1 MTERQEEPGLSPEEE
16 ADLAALA
23 DGRLDPARRAVVEA
37 RVAAEPELAA
47 AFERQL
53 VAVAAIGRAVEG
65 TSAPLALRARI
76 ERLEAEAGHGRLLG
90 RVRRRAPA
98 RRLSWLIPAVAAMAA
113 AALLVALVLPLGA
126 GLTVED
132 TLAAATRPIDSPAMP
147 DPRNDKLLREQVDGV
162 RFPNFAGKFGWR
174 AVGVRVD
181 ELDGRDMRTVFYERG
196 GERIAYTIVAGEQL
210 EWPDV
215 EPTVRDG
222 VKLRPFDEEGREVVT
237 WLRGGQTCVLSG
249 DGVSSATLMELAAW
263 KGMGSVKF

>member
-1 MTERQEEPGLSPEEE
+1 MTERPEERRLSPEEE

-23 DGRLDPARRAVVEA
+23 DGRLDPARRAQVEA
-37 RVAAEPELAA
+37 RLAAEPELAA
-47 AFERQL
+47 AFERQR

-76 ERLEAEAGHGRLLG
+76 ERLEAESARGGRPG
-90 RVRRRAPA
+90 RVRRAPA
-98 RRLSWLIPAVAAMAA
+98 RRLSWLIPAAAATAA
-113 AALLVALVLPLGA
+113 AALLVALILPLG

-147 DPRNDKLLREQVDGV
+147 DPQNDKLLAEQVDGV

-181 ELDGRDMRTVFYERG
+181 ELEGRDMRTVFYERG
-196 GERIAYTIVAGEQL
+196 GKRIAYTIVAGEQL

-222 VKLRPFDEEGREVVT
+222 VKLRPFDEDGREVVT

-249 DGVSSATLMELAAW
+249 EAVSEATLLELAAW

>member
-23 DGRLDPARRAVVEA
+23 DGRLDPARRAAVEA
-37 RVAAEPELAA
+37 RLAAEPELAA
-47 AFERQL
+47 AFERQR

-76 ERLEAEAGHGRLLG
+76 ERLEAETGRGRRLG

-98 RRLSWLIPAVAAMAA
+98 RRLSWLIPAVAAMVA
-113 AALLVALVLPLGA
+113 AALLVALVLPLGG

-181 ELDGRDMRTVFYERG
+181 ELEGRDMRTVFYERG
-196 GERIAYTIVAGEQL
+196 GKRIAYTIVGGEQL

-249 DGVSSATLMELAAW
+249 DGVSSDTLLELAAW

>member
-1 MTERQEEPGLSPEEE
+1 M
-16 ADLAALA
+16 
-23 DGRLDPARRAVVEA
+23 
-37 RVAAEPELAA
+37 
-47 AFERQL
+47 
-53 VAVAAIGRAVEG
+53 
-65 TSAPLALRARI
+65 
-76 ERLEAEAGHGRLLG
+76 
-90 RVRRRAPA
+90 
-98 RRLSWLIPAVAAMAA
+98 A
-113 AALLVALVLPLGA
+113 AALLVALVLPLGG

-181 ELDGRDMRTVFYERG
+181 ELEGRDMRTVFYERG
-196 GERIAYTIVAGEQL
+196 GKRIAYTIVAGEQL

-249 DGVSSATLMELAAW
+249 DGVSSATLHGAGGVEGNGVGEVLISRRPPARR
-263 KGMGSVKF
+263 GRGRGGVGS

>member
-1 MTERQEEPGLSPEEE
+1 MTERPEERRLSSEEE

-23 DGRLDPARRAVVEA
+23 DGRLDPAHRAQVEA
-37 RVAAEPELAA
+37 RLAAEPELAA
-47 AFERQL
+47 AFERQR

-76 ERLEAEAGHGRLLG
+76 ERLEAESARGGRPG
-90 RVRRRAPA
+90 RVRRAPA
-98 RRLSWLIPAVAAMAA
+98 RRLSWLIPAAAATAA
-113 AALLVALVLPLGA
+113 AALLVALILPLG

-147 DPRNDKLLREQVDGV
+147 DPQNDKLLAEQVDGV

-181 ELDGRDMRTVFYERG
+181 ELEGRDMRTVFYERG
-196 GERIAYTIVAGEQL
+196 GKRIAYTIVAGEQL

-222 VKLRPFDEEGREVVT
+222 VKLRPFDAEGREVVT

-249 DGVSSATLMELAAW
+249 EAVSEATLLELAAW

>member
-23 DGRLDPARRAVVEA
+23 DGRLDPARRAAVEA
-37 RVAAEPELAA
+37 RLAAEPELAA
-47 AFERQL
+47 AFERQR

-76 ERLEAEAGHGRLLG
+76 ERLEAESGRGRRLG

-98 RRLSWLIPAVAAMAA
+98 RRLSWLIPAAAAMAA
-113 AALLVALVLPLGA
+113 AALLVALVLPLG

-147 DPRNDKLLREQVDGV
+147 DPQNDKLLAEQVDGV

-174 AVGVRVD
+174 AVGARVD
-181 ELDGRDMRTVFYERG
+181 ELEGRDMRTVFYERG
-196 GERIAYTIVAGEQL
+196 GKRIAYTIVAGEQL

-249 DGVSSATLMELAAW
+249 DAVSSATLLELAAW

>member
-23 DGRLDPARRAVVEA
+23 DGRLDSARRAAVEA
-37 RVAAEPELAA
+37 RLAAEPELAA
-47 AFERQL
+47 AFERQR
-53 VAVAAIGRAVEG
+53 VAVAAIGRAVEE

-76 ERLEAEAGHGRLLG
+76 ERLEAESGRSRRLG

-98 RRLSWLIPAVAAMAA
+98 RRLSWLIPAAAATAA
-113 AALLVALVLPLGA
+113 AALLVALILPLG

-147 DPRNDKLLREQVDGV
+147 DPQNDKLLREHVDGV

-174 AVGVRVD
+174 AVGERVD
-181 ELDGRDMRTVFYERG
+181 DLEGRDMRTVFYERG
-196 GERIAYTIVAGEQL
+196 GKRIAYTIVAGEQL

-222 VKLRPFDEEGREVVT
+222 VKLRPFDDEGREVVT

>member
-23 DGRLDPARRAVVEA
+23 DGRLDPARRAAVEA
-37 RVAAEPELAA
+37 RLAAEPKLAA
-47 AFERQL
+47 AFERQR
-53 VAVAAIGRAVEG
+53 VAVLAIGRAVEE
-65 TSAPLALRARI
+65 TSAPLALRTRI
-76 ERLEAEAGHGRLLG
+76 ERLEAERGR
-90 RVRRRAPA
+90 PA
-98 RRLSWLIPAVAAMAA
+98 RRRLSWLIPAVAATVA
-113 AALLVALVLPLGA
+113 AALLIALVLPLG

-147 DPRNDKLLREQVDGV
+147 DPQNDKLLLEQVDDV
-162 RFPNFAGKFGWR
+162 RFPNFAGKFGWH

-181 ELDGRDMRTVFYERG
+181 ELEGRDMRTVFYERG
-196 GERIAYTIVAGEQL
+196 GKRIAYTIVAGDQL

-215 EPTVRDG
+215 EPTMRDG
-222 VKLRPFDEEGREVVT
+222 VELRPFDEEGREVVT

-249 DGVSSATLMELAAW
+249 DEVSSATLLELAAW

>member
-1 MTERQEEPGLSPEEE
+1 MTERPEERGLSPEEE

-23 DGRLDPARRAVVEA
+23 DGRLDPARWAAVEA
-37 RVAAEPELAA
+37 RLAAEPELAA
-47 AFERQL
+47 AFERQR

-65 TSAPLALRARI
+65 TSAPLALRTRI
-76 ERLEAEAGHGRLLG
+76 ERLEAERERGGRHGRI
-90 RVRRRAPA
+90 RRAPA
-98 RRLSWLIPAVAAMAA
+98 RRLSWLLPAVAATVA
-113 AALLVALVLPLGA
+113 AALLVALILPLGG

-132 TLAAATRPIDSPAMP
+132 TLAAATRPIESPAVP

-162 RFPNFAGKFGWR
+162 RFPNFAGKFDWR
-174 AVGVRVD
+174 PVGVRVD
-181 ELDGRDMRTVFYERG
+181 ELEGRDMRTVFYERG
-196 GERIAYTIVAGEQL
+196 GKRIAYTIVGGEQL

-249 DGVSSATLMELAAW
+249 ERVSEATLLELAAW

>member
-23 DGRLDPARRAVVEA
+23 DGRLDPARRAAVEA
-37 RVAAEPELAA
+37 RLAAEPELAA
-47 AFERQL
+47 AFERQR

-76 ERLEAEAGHGRLLG
+76 ERLEAESGRGRRLG

-98 RRLSWLIPAVAAMAA
+98 RRLSWLIPAAAAMVA
-113 AALLVALVLPLGA
+113 AALLVALVLPLG

-132 TLAAATRPIDSPAMP
+132 TLAAATRPIESPAMP
-147 DPRNDKLLREQVDGV
+147 DPQNDKLLAEQVDGV

-181 ELDGRDMRTVFYERG
+181 ELEGRDMRTVFYERG
-196 GERIAYTIVAGEQL
+196 GKRIAYTIVAGEQL

-215 EPTVRDG
+215 EPTVHDG

-249 DGVSSATLMELAAW
+249 DEVSSDTLLELAAW